1 MRSSAL
7 CPRGTRGEREEVA
20 IGSSAGASEA
30 KRRKNKAGIPSP
42 LELQADQNDTSR
54 LGGGGWRLCRVI
66 GGVGGSG
73 LPIEHRLQGSHSSWV
88 GKGKE
93 ALKHAMILIYR

>member
-1 MRSSAL
+1 M
-7 CPRGTRGEREEVA
+7 
-20 IGSSAGASEA
+20 
-30 KRRKNKAGIPSP
+30 IP
-42 LELQADQNDTSR
+42 AD
-54 LGGGGWRLCRVI
+54 LAGGGGWRLCIVI